1 MTPTRSSFRAHMVW
15 PLLVVLLAAYS
26 WVLVTYFV
34 PVTGGTDQNGYHVGA
49 WLLADQGRYSV
60 VPEDDFAFVG
70 HMWVVNPEG
79 RYYPKYPPL
88 YPLLAAGAIRLSG
101 NPDAGFWLSPL
112 CAVLTVAGVF
122 VLCRMF
128 LSKGWALLGAVL
140 MAGTPVFLYYG
151 LYKGSHAPSMA
162 FQAWGLTCFFGGWK
176 QENIRR
182 GLILM
187 ALSGFLIGTSVGIR
201 YTNALLF
208 LPPLVYALLH
218 PRASRWWLLIGL
230 GAGAALPGLAL
241 AWFHTQV
248 YGAPWRTGYA
258 MTQEQ
263 TGFSWEFFLPNL
275 RLYTTGILNHGSGP
289 FTLLAALGLI
299 LVLARSRK
307 LALVILSW
315 ILPLFILYC
324 CYYWAPT
331 NRFAG
336 YLRFV
341 MPIFPPLYLLGLL
354 GLKEWT
360 STLSRRLVAGTLVA
374 VLGVQSAWG
383 VYQGLVEAEGRWRR
397 DTQAS
402 KVVEFAGEE
411 IPEGSV
417 IFSETGHLNH
427 LDFGKRWLLYSTQ
440 IFDPNQIRRRI
451 ENRQQTDVTPLQA
464 ERVAK
469 WSELLVDVPR
479 PEYEAALKSL
489 VQEHLDAGRA
499 VYLLGPER
507 RVNGLRNRFRRL
519 FVLEQRA
526 EQTGEIPSYLW
537 VDTTRSSMRN
547 LETDSTR
554 PIPKQLLLEIT
565 GVRDRPPTRAETREA
580 LQQERKEKIQE
591 LYREFPGA
599 RPVFQQLEQLQRQLQ
614 RLNRRQEN

>member
-1 MTPTRSSFRAHMVW
+1 MPKQTAICLRTVW
-15 PLLVVLLAAYS
+15 SLLLSLLAVYA

-60 VPEDDFAFVG
+60 VPDDDFEFVG
-70 HMWVVNPEG
+70 HMWVVNPQG

-88 YPLLAAGAIRLSG
+88 YPLLAAGAIRLTG
-101 NPDAGFWLSPL
+101 NPDAGFWLSPV

-122 VLCRMF
+122 ALCRMF
-128 LSKGWALLGAVL
+128 LSKSWALLGALL

-162 FQAWGLTCFFGGWK
+162 FQVWGLACFFSGWK
-176 QENIRR
+176 QENLKR
-182 GLILM
+182 GLLLTAM
-187 ALSGFLIGTSVGIR
+187 SGFLIGTSVGIR

-208 LPPLVYALLH
+208 LPPLVYGLLH
-218 PRASRWWLLIGL
+218 PRPSRWWFLAGQ
-230 GAGAALPGLAL
+230 GAGAAVPGLAL
-241 AWFHTQV
+241 AWFHTQA

-263 TGFSWEFFLPNL
+263 TGFSWDFFLPNL
-275 RLYTTGILNHGSGP
+275 RLYITGLLNHGTGP
-289 FTLLAALGLI
+289 FTLLAALGFILI
-299 LVLARSRK
+299 LARSRK
-307 LALVILSW
+307 LALVIVSW
-315 ILPLFILYC
+315 ILPLFLLYC

-331 NRFAG
+331 NRYAG

-360 STLSRRLVAGTLVA
+360 SPLSTRLVIGTLFA
-374 VLGVQSAWG
+374 VISLQSAWG

-397 DTQAS
+397 DTQSAML
-402 KVVEFAGEE
+402 VEFAEEE

-427 LDFGKRWLLYSTQ
+427 LDFGKRWHLYSTQ
-440 IFDPNQIRRRI
+440 IFDPNQIRRRV
-451 ENRQQTDVTPLQA
+451 ENREQTDVTPLQA
-464 ERVAK
+464 ERVKK

-479 PEYEAALKSL
+479 AEYETALTSL
-489 VQEHLDAGRA
+489 VQGHLDNGRA

-507 RVNGLRNRFRRL
+507 RVHTYRNRFRRV
-519 FVLEQRA
+519 FTMDQRA
-526 EQTGEIPSYLW
+526 EHTGEIPSYLW
-537 VDTTRSSMRN
+537 VDTARSSMRN
-547 LETDSTR
+547 LETDATR
-554 PIPKQLLLEIT
+554 PIPKQLLLEIIA
-565 GVRDRPPTRAETREA
+565 VRDRPPTRAETREA
-580 LQQERKEKIQE
+580 LQQERQQKIQE
-591 LYREFPGA
+591 LYREFPEA
-599 RPVFQQLEQLQRQLQ
+599 RPLFQQLEQLQRQLQ
-614 RLNRRQEN
+614 RLNRQKQN